1 MEFRSD
7 QAVTCAPAR
16 IVRYQQVGWQQRLWR
31 CAWARRFYWF
41 STLLRLRCWKR
52 GFVKNV
58 WDPLGLTTPDN
69 LAPAPT
75 GANRLVNTD
84 PPDLYSQGGQG
95 TYGGQGGG
103 YGHVLLVPLLAATER
118 SLLNLCHIH
127 RKKSTLA
134 RSITITTIPPVMT
147 KRVATSTS
155 GSCYF

>member
-1 MEFRSD
+1 MWTSKDRSVSISGVATEAM
-7 QAVTCAPAR
+7 AV
-16 IVRYQQVGWQQRLWR
+16 RLGS
-31 CAWARRFYWF
+31 AVLLV

-127 RKKSTLA
+127 RRKSTLA